1 MSRQIVGDV
10 AAPDAEVKMQTRGPQ
25 PAGRWH
31 RRRRRDRPPTEPL
44 PGAGRLIAALAVL
57 SIPVVAGYVWL
68 IVTSFADRTHGFIP
82 VDRDGNFGGFTLQN
96 WKFLWESTEVWEVT
110 LNTFVLAAGLA
121 IGVVAVS
128 AMAGYALS
136 RLHFPGRREMLAT
149 MLVLHAFPSVTLLIP
164 IFFVLRWLRDRPV
177 IGNDLPFVGGVGFD
191 TLGGVVLVSVA
202 LQLPLGVWLMK
213 GFFDGVSWDV
223 ERAALID
230 GCSRFQAWRLVVL
243 PVVRPGM
250 AALAIFAFIVGW
262 GSFIIPFTFIVN
274 PSRNV
279 ISVYLGERIG
289 GASGT
294 SPVNYSEIAAIGLF
308 QLIPVLIFFFFTQEY
323 LLKIFAGGSKGGT

>member
-1 MSRQIVGDV
+1 MTGQVV
-10 AAPDAEVKMQTRGPQ
+10 PEAPDVQLDIRAPE
-25 PAGRWH
+25 PAPRSS
-31 RRRRRDRPPTEPL
+31 RRRQREGGPSEPL
-44 PGAGRLIAALAVL
+44 PGAGTMVAVLAAL
-57 SIPVVAGYVWL
+57 SIPVIAGYLWL
-68 IVTSFADRTHGFIP
+68 IVTSFAERTNGFIP
-82 VDRDGNFGGFTLQN
+82 VDRDGGFGGFTLQN
-96 WKFLWESTEVWEVT
+96 WRFLWESTEVWEVT
-110 LNTFVLAAGLA
+110 LNTFVIAAGLA

-136 RLHFPGRREMLAT
+136 RLHFRGRRMTLGT

-164 IFFVLRWLRDRPV
+164 IFFVLRWLRERPI
-177 IGNDLPFVGGVGFD
+177 IGDDLPFIGGVGFD
-191 TLGGVVLVSVA
+191 TLGGVVLVSIA
-202 LQLPLGVWLMK
+202 LQLPLGIWLMK

-274 PSRNV
+274 PTRTV
-279 ISVYLGERIG
+279 ISVYLGEQIG
-289 GASGT
+289 GATGT

-308 QLIPVLIFFFFTQEY
+308 QMIPVLLFFFFTQEY
-323 LLKIFAGGSKGGT
+323 LLKIFSGGSKGGT

>member
-1 MSRQIVGDV
+1 MGRQLVTEAEAHEVHLDV
-10 AAPDAEVKMQTRGPQ
+10 RAPE
-25 PAGRWH
+25 PAPRRY
-31 RRRRRDRPPTEPL
+31 RRRRREQVPAEPL
-44 PGAGRLIAALAVL
+44 PGARKMVAVLAAL
-57 SIPVVAGYVWL
+57 SIPVIAGYVWL
-68 IVTSFADRTHGFIP
+68 IITSFAERTNGFLP
-82 VDRDGNFGGFTLQN
+82 VDRDGSIGGFTLQN

-121 IGVVAVS
+121 VGVVAVS

-136 RLHFPGRREMLAT
+136 RLNFAGRRAMLAT

-164 IFFVLRWLRDRPV
+164 IFFVLRWLRDRPI
-177 IGNDLPFVGGVGFD
+177 IGDDLPYVGGVGFD
-191 TLGGVVLVSVA
+191 TLGGVVLVSIA
-202 LQLPLGVWLMK
+202 LQLPLGIWLMK
-213 GFFDGVSWDV
+213 GFFDGVPWDV

-230 GCSRFQAWRLVVL
+230 GCSQFQAWRLVVL

-262 GSFIIPFTFIVN
+262 GSFIIPFTFIVT
-274 PSRNV
+274 PTRNV
-279 ISVYLGERIG
+279 MSVYLGEQIG

-323 LLKIFAGGSKGGT
+323 LLKIFSGGSKGGT